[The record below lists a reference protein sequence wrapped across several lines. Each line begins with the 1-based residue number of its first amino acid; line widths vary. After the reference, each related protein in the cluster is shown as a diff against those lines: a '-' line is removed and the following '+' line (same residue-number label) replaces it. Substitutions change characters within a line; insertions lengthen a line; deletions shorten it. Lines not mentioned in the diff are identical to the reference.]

1 MMVEREVVE
10 GRTWQSLKER
20 YLKVIRKAIRD
31 KTDTY
36 GLDPDQTE
44 RLSL

>member
-10 GRTWQSLKER
+10 GRTWRSLRGR
-20 YLKVIRKAIRD
+20 YLRIIRKAIQD

-36 GLDPDQTE
+36 GLDSVQIE
-44 RLSL
+44 SLSL